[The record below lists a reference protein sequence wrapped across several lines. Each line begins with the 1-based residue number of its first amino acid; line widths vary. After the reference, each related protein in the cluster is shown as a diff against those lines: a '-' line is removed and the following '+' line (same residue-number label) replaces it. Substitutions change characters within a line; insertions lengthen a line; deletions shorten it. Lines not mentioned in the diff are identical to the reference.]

1 MIMGVETGKG
11 FGGATSYAMEG
22 KRRHED
28 DIDKL
33 TRYVTNPAK
42 DSMVL
47 EHNLAIPQGRETS
60 AAIRRE
66 FARVARTRDLA
77 DPVAHFWLRWPPQ
90 DSTKFTPDTL
100 RTLGREALKRMGV
113 DISRHQ
119 YLMTTHGA
127 TGNDPHLH
135 IILNRVPVVACR
147 NGRDSKM
154 HPTANWNDWQSK
166 SRAIGVCRAME
177 KDFPGLLTAVE
188 MPKIP
193 KRFNPTR
200 GEKALEAKTGKP
212 CPRRELFDAVMAAL
226 KNTAITDRD
235 KYREALQARGITV
248 KYKIDAGNLHG
259 VRFVDRHG
267 KEWKSTKVHKNLTVA
282 TLQDVW
288 TRHSKKEQRVAQDQ
302 RWSELKNTV
311 LEEARRGRNLQELK
325 KALQARG
332 ITMHETGR
340 GLSYT
345 IHGTTFTGDRVPVVA
360 RRDVLQE
367 AWDRRQL
374 WQDVNTLV
382 TEAIKDART
391 FEDVKK
397 ALAARGITM
406 HETAK
411 GLKYSTMV
419 FCAGDVKTVALD
431 ADKVPKGCTLDAI
444 QQRLGRENA
453 RREQQTVIARNKVMR
468 GAAATVAA
476 IANQGGKGEDEEDEY
491 CTRHR
496 PGM

>member
-1 MIMGVETGKG
+1 MGVETGKA

-22 KRRHED
+22 KRRQED

-33 TRYVTNPAK
+33 TRYVTNPGK

-60 AAIRRE
+60 TAIRRE
-66 FARVARTRDLA
+66 FARVARTRDLV
-77 DPVAHFWLRWPPQ
+77 DPVAHFWLRWSPR

-113 DISRHQ
+113 DITRHQ

-127 TGNDPHLH
+127 TGSDPHLH
-135 IILNRVPVVACR
+135 IIVNRVPVVAR
-147 NGRDSKM
+147 RVGRDGKM

-212 CPRRELFDAVMAAL
+212 CPRRELFDAVMTAL
-226 KNTAITDRD
+226 KDTTIADRD
-235 KYREALQARGITV
+235 KYRDVLHTRGITV

-259 VRFVDRHG
+259 VRFVDKYG

-282 TLQDVW
+282 TFQDVW
-288 TRHSKKEQRVAQDQ
+288 TRHSKKEQRIAQDQ

-311 LEEARRGRNLQELK
+311 LEEARGASNLEELK

-332 ITMHETGR
+332 VTMHQTSQ

-345 IHGTTFTGDRVPVVA
+345 IHGTTFSGDRVPVLA

-382 TEAIKDART
+382 AEATKNSRT
-391 FEDVKK
+391 LEGVKK

-406 HETAK
+406 HETAQ

-419 FCAGDVKTVALD
+419 FCAGNAKTVYLD
-431 ADKVPKGCTLDAI
+431 ADKVPKGCTSEAI
-444 QQRLGRENA
+444 QQRLDQQDAHRQREA
-453 RREQQTVIARNKVMR
+453 AITRNRVMK
-468 GAAATVAA
+468 GAATTVAA
-476 IANQGGKGEDEEDEY
+476 VASQGRKGDEEEDDY
-491 CTRHR
+491 YNGHR
-496 PGM
+496 PG

>member
-1 MIMGVETGKG
+1 MMMGVETGKA

-22 KRRHED
+22 KRRSED

-47 EHNLAIPQGRETS
+47 EHNLAIPEGRETS

-66 FARVARTRDLA
+66 FVMVARTHDLA

-90 DSTKFTPDTL
+90 DSARFSPNTL
-100 RTLGREALKRMGV
+100 RWLGREALKRMGV
-113 DISRHQ
+113 DIARHQ
-119 YLMTTHGA
+119 YLMTAHGA
-127 TGNDPHLH
+127 TSNDPHLH
-135 IILNRVPVVACR
+135 IIVNRVPVVAR
-147 NGRDSKM
+147 RKGRDGKM

-166 SRAIGVCRAME
+166 TRAVSVCRAME
-177 KDFPGLLTAVE
+177 KDFPGLLTVVE
-188 MPKIP
+188 MPRIP

-212 CPRRELFDAVMAAL
+212 CPRRELFDAVMADL
-226 KNTAITDRD
+226 KDAGITDRD
-235 KYREALQARGITV
+235 KYREALQARGIKV

-259 VRFVDRHG
+259 VRFIDRYG
-267 KEWKSTKVHKNLTVA
+267 KEWKSTKVHRNLTVA
-282 TLQDVW
+282 TFQDVW
-288 TRHSKKEQRVAQDQ
+288 TRHSKKEQRIAQDQ
-302 RWSELKNTV
+302 RWKELKDAV
-311 LEEARRGRNLQELK
+311 LEEARRTSNLHELK

-332 ITMHETGR
+332 ITMHETAQ

-345 IHGTTFTGDRVPVVA
+345 IHGTIFVGDRVP

-374 WQDVNTLV
+374 WQDVSSLV
-382 TEAIKDART
+382 AEAIKDART
-391 FEDVKK
+391 LEDVKK

-406 HETAK
+406 YQTSQ
-411 GLKYSTMV
+411 GLQYSTMV
-419 FCAGDVKTVALD
+419 FCTGTAKTVYLET
-431 ADKVPKGCTLDAI
+431 DKVPKGCTSEAI
-444 QQRLGRENA
+444 QQRLNREDA
-453 RREQQTVIARNKVMR
+453 HRQSEAAIARNRVMR

-476 IANQGGKGEDEEDEY
+476 IASQGRKGEDEEDEY
-491 CTRHR
+491 TRNR
-496 PGM
+496 PGL

>member
-1 MIMGVETGKG
+1 
-11 FGGATSYAMEG
+11 
-22 KRRHED
+22 
-28 DIDKL
+28 
-33 TRYVTNPAK
+33 
-42 DSMVL
+42 
-47 EHNLAIPQGRETS
+47 
-60 AAIRRE
+60 
-66 FARVARTRDLA
+66 

-119 YLMTTHGA
+119 YLMTVHGA
-127 TGNDPHLH
+127 TSPDPHLH
-135 IILNRVPVVACR
+135 IILNRVPTVAR
-147 NGRDSKM
+147 RVGRDGRM
-154 HPTANWNDWQSK
+154 HPTACWNAWHSK
-166 SRAIGVCRAME
+166 TRAISVCRAME
-177 KDFPGLLTAVE
+177 KDHPGLLTVVE

-212 CPRRELFDAVMAAL
+212 CPRRELFDAVMTAL
-226 KNTAITDRD
+226 KDTAIADRD

-282 TLQDVW
+282 TFQDVW
-288 TRHSKKEQRVAQDQ
+288 TRHTQKEQRVAQDQ

-311 LEEARRGRNLQELK
+311 LGEARSANNLQELK

-332 ITMHETGR
+332 ITMHETTQ

-345 IHGTTFTGDRVPVVA
+345 IHGATFIGDRVPLVA

-374 WQDVNTLV
+374 WQDVNNLV
-382 TEAIKDART
+382 TEAIKGART

-397 ALAARGITM
+397 ALQARGITM
-406 HETAK
+406 HETGQ

-419 FCAGDVKTVALD
+419 FCARNAKTVYLD

-444 QQRLGRENA
+444 QQRLDRQNA
-453 RREQQTVIARNKVMR
+453 RREQVTAIARNEITR
-468 GAAATVAA
+468 RAAAIVAA
-476 IANQGGKGEDEEDEY
+476 VASQGKGEEEEDEY
-491 CTRHR
+491 YNRHR
-496 PGM
+496 PG